1 MAIPH
6 RITKFKSVTTF
17 EMTVLGLTTKFN
29 SRQYSQLYSILLCVA
44 NICSERERER
54 HAERKN
60 ESLLHVSFHAGGDD
74 CSVRLWEVVTG
85 RCVQSL
91 GNLPGK
97 PLSLQFTPNK
107 AHSLLAIAV

>member
-1 MAIPH
+1 MLIG
-6 RITKFKSVTTF
+6 VQ
-17 EMTVLGLTTKFN
+17 E
-29 SRQYSQLYSILLCVA
+29 
-44 NICSERERER
+44 ERERER
-54 HAERKN
+54 
-60 ESLLHVSFHAGGDD
+60 ESLFNVSLCFFAGGDD

-107 AHSLLAIAV
+107 AHSLLAMAV